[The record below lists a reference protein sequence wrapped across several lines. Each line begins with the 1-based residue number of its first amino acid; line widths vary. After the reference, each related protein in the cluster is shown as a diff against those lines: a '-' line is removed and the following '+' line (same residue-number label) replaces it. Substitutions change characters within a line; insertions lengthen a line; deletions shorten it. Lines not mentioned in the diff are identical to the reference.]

1 MPTKNPPLKIIFIPE
16 NLAMSKIITNFA
28 SSKREDRGLLRVKT
42 EIALWCNG
50 STQVSGTFSEG
61 SSPSKAT
68 PNGSES
74 VDSEPFILSLSP
86 YPSYSRYTRPSHERL
101 ANFIMFLSRFLNNQS
116 FLITFAKKLSNET
129 HSNDYRRYKRHRPS
143 LRHQIP

>member
-68 PNGSES
+68 ISFQFPLPCG
-74 VDSEPFILSLSP
+74 VMVA
-86 YPSYSRYTRPSHERL
+86 R
-101 ANFIMFLSRFLNNQS
+101 RFLAPLVRVRVLPRQHQTVLNQ
-116 FLITFAKKLSNET
+116 LIRNRLFYHSPPTLSAAI
-129 HSNDYRRYKRHRPS
+129 HARHMKGWPTS
-143 LRHQIP
+143 LCFSADS